1 MSAYRVRTAELRPS
15 AAITRSY
22 DAASSS
28 TSGASVQNC
37 TVTSSAAH
45 RACRISSSRRRDIA
59 AKPCPPLVTTSPL
72 KCTSMSSQTANSRSI
87 AA

>member
-1 MSAYRVRTAELRPS
+1 MRK
-15 AAITRSY
+15 
-22 DAASSS
+22 
-28 TSGASVQNC
+28 C
-37 TVTSSAAH
+37 TVTPSAAH

-59 AKPCPPLVTTSPL
+59 AKPWPPLVTTSPL